1 MPSTTSQIG
10 SFLPQQHHT
19 AQSDLSA
26 GFTASPS
33 SAALTGSPVASSA
46 ADCSFLSATSD
57 DLEADLRA
65 EAERLSAAAAA
76 ASDAMA
82 IETQYDD
89 DDGGGFGAM
98 ASRSFLY
105 DDSEDEDQDEEVEGD
120 HMAVGNQNGDDE
132 DDDADS
138 EEYSQS
144 HHVPS
149 ANAGALSRL
158 NVETQYDDE
167 PDRIDDDDED
177 GDADDHI
184 SGAHNENA
192 GGSLHV
198 ASHADP
204 IQVNSSAERSLPA
217 PSSERQFPE
226 SPIPRTQQYQAFII
240 EQTNISLLHI
250 LREFFFIFCIYLS
263 YRLYLSSQRPK
274 RCRATKC

>member
-1 MPSTTSQIG
+1 VRAIRATMASSSRMPSTTSQFG

-19 AQSDLSA
+19 CQSAFST

-33 SAALTGSPVASSA
+33 SAALTVSAPGTGTASA
-46 ADCSFLSATSD
+46 ADCSFMSATSD

-65 EAERLSAAAAA
+65 EAERLAA

-89 DDGGGFGAM
+89 DNGGGFGAM
-98 ASRSFLY
+98 RSFLY
-105 DDSEDEDQDEEVEGD
+105 DDSDGEDQGDVVEGD
-120 HMAVGNQNGDDE
+120 HMAVGNQNGEDE
-132 DDDADS
+132 DDDAGS

-149 ANAGALSRL
+149 ANADALSRL

-177 GDADDHI
+177 GDHV
-184 SGAHNENA
+184 SGPRNENT

-204 IQVNSSAERSLPA
+204 IQLNSSAERSLPA

-226 SPIPRTQQYQAFII
+226 SPIPRTQQYQSINTVANKYKPVLTAYF
-240 EQTNISLLHI
+240 
-250 LREFFFIFCIYLS
+250 
-263 YRLYLSSQRPK
+263 
-274 RCRATKC
+274 A